1 MAGSVD
7 HTEVG
12 YNGFALLE
20 FDGPAL
26 VVSYIEE
33 TGRVL
38 LREKWVRTDDG
49 ARGEVLEFEP
59 DLLTLERP
67 IDELVK

>member
-1 MAGSVD
+1 M
-7 HTEVG
+7 
-12 YNGFALLE
+12 
-20 FDGPAL
+20 
-26 VVSYIEE
+26 VSYIEE

-38 LREKWVRTDDG
+38 LREKWVRTEDG
-49 ARGEVLEFEP
+49 ARGEVLEFEA